1 MTDYAIT
8 LTLPA
13 RLFERAQQIAE
24 TTAQPIEQV
33 LVEQLENALDNPFA
47 ALPRDEQVE
56 LEALTLLSDAT
67 LWTIAREQM
76 DAATQARLQTL
87 MDKNSRVPL
96 SDTEAAEFDILVEQG
111 QKLMLRKAQAAAL
124 LVKRGHTVNAERWW
138 ALDAEKPVG
147 ADRFLYR
154 D

>member
-76 DAATQARLQTL
+76 DAPTQARLQTL

-124 LVKRGHTVNAERWW
+124 LVKRGHTVTPDD
-138 ALDAEKPVG
+138 LDE
-147 ADRFLYR
+147 
-154 D
+154 

>member
-1 MTDYAIT
+1 MTDHAIT

-47 ALPRDEQVE
+47 ALPRDEQIE

-76 DAATQARLQTL
+76 DASTQVRMQAL
-87 MDKNSRVPL
+87 MDKNARVPL
-96 SDTEAAEFDILVEQG
+96 NDTEAAEFDILVEQG

-124 LVKRGHTVNAERWW
+124 LVKRGHPVTPDD
-138 ALDAEKPVG
+138 LDE
-147 ADRFLYR
+147 
-154 D
+154 

>member
-1 MTDYAIT
+1 MTDHAIT
-8 LTLPA
+8 LNLPA
-13 RLFERAQQIAE
+13 HVFERAQHIAAS
-24 TTAQPIEQV
+24 TSQPIEQV

-76 DAATQARLQTL
+76 ATPAQARLQIL
-87 MDKNSRVPL
+87 MDKNSRGPL
-96 SDTEAAEFDILVEQG
+96 TDAESAEFDALVELG

-124 LVKRGHTVNAERWW
+124 LVRRGHTVTPDDLNE
-138 ALDAEKPVG
+138 
-147 ADRFLYR
+147 
-154 D
+154 

>member
-76 DAATQARLQTL
+76 DAATQAR
-87 MDKNSRVPL
+87 
-96 SDTEAAEFDILVEQG
+96 
-111 QKLMLRKAQAAAL
+111 
-124 LVKRGHTVNAERWW
+124 
-138 ALDAEKPVG
+138 
-147 ADRFLYR
+147 YR
-154 D
+154 L